1 MCIRTHVHVCVCVC
15 VLQASLC
22 NLSIAQVSD
31 FREIFR
37 QIDLDNNGSIDE
49 QELKQL
55 LTSIHS
61 DDQLCSEDF
70 VRDLMARVKNVQKEV
85 DANDES
91 LEFTVSICIHV
102 YPVCMCVFIYVS
114 LMDYF
119 TL

>member
-1 MCIRTHVHVCVCVC
+1 
-15 VLQASLC
+15 
-22 NLSIAQVSD
+22 
-31 FREIFR
+31 
-37 QIDLDNNGSIDE
+37 LDNNGSIDE

-91 LEFTVSICIHV
+91 LEFTVSIYFYACI
-102 YPVCMCVFIYVS
+102 YPVCMCGYLV
-114 LMDYF
+114 MCH
-119 TL
+119 